1 MVGGAEKVLKEQGR
15 VESVESVESVVV
27 KVEVEVELY
36 WVLGL

>member
-15 VESVESVESVVV
+15 VESVESVVV